1 MHLQALLAAGVLPL
15 VASAT
20 PAVESRQATTAITI
34 NVNQTFQSI
43 DGFGISEAFQRANG
57 IYNLTEPKRTEVLD
71 YLFNTTTGAGLTIV
85 RNGVGSS
92 PNSSQDWMNTILPV
106 GPSTPDGTP
115 NYVWD
120 GKDSG
125 QLWLSQ
131 QAVGHMTKKRADHSS

>member
-20 PAVESRQATTAITI
+20 PAVEPRQAATALTI
-34 NVNQTFQSI
+34 NVTQTFQSI

-57 IYNLTEPKRTEVLD
+57 IQNLTEPKRTQVLD
-71 YLFNTTTGAGLTIV
+71 YLFNTTTGAGLTII
-85 RNGVGSS
+85 RNGIGSS
-92 PNSSQDWMNTILPV
+92 PNSTADWMNTILPV

-115 NYVWD
+115 KYVWD
-120 GKDSG
+120 GNDSG

-131 QAVGHMTKKRADHSS
+131 QAVGHKTRK